1 MRIGL
6 VSIRDADG
14 LDRIEDAVR
23 RFLDQWQS
31 GEPDL
36 ESYWAALEG
45 QGGTVS
51 ELAALVKADLQY
63 RFDRGERPAAA
74 DYFERFSALQA
85 DGEKVLSLVYE
96 EFCQREERGEQPDP
110 EQFCARYAAWTDS
123 LASQLRYHRELSQMT
138 GAAPPPRY
146 PVPGERFRQ
155 FHLTHELGRGGAA
168 RVFRARDESLG
179 NREVAL
185 KVSAD
190 RGSEPSILGRLE
202 HPHIVAVHT
211 VVYQPENRL
220 RGLCMPYSPGLPL
233 DEVIRRLNPAAN
245 PPRTARALW
254 DAVRRPAEAEPV
266 ADADADATPSAGTR
280 APESPEGPG
289 WAGFPIRGTY
299 AEAVAWIATTLARAL
314 HHAHQ
319 QEIYHRD
326 VKPAN
331 ILLTYRE
338 GPQLL
343 DFNLAH
349 DPHSAA
355 QAEAA
360 LRGGTLP
367 YMAPE
372 QLEAFLDPA
381 RWDAVGSAADV
392 YSLGL
397 MVREMLTGALPEAP
411 DPKLPLPRAIQ
422 GLLDLRADLRRHENG
437 RPRLPHALESIV
449 GRCLAPRP
457 DGRYPDAATLADDL
471 DRFLAHK
478 PLRHAPNPS
487 LVERAANWARRN
499 VVLLVALS
507 AVLLVAGTVFGWN
520 FERIVRAPEQWREF
534 RGAIADLDHGRADN
548 ALPRLQALAEKAP
561 HSPVIAFYLAEAE
574 HRLERIDEASV
585 LFGRAWD
592 EPGAEHIL
600 LEWTRRH
607 PKFSELAVQLAT
619 KVLDADLS
627 RKTVNLER
635 RAEVLGHAER
645 TFRLAIALDP
655 STRDALLGMSA
666 VHEQHGDYQAAID
679 IISRLMNAA
688 RTGRPA
694 SAKLPDQYDFYYE
707 VRARSQ
713 ALWGRAILSKPD
725 ATTHDMDHADQLL
738 QASLDD
744 VKSYLAYHEDVP
756 PGAKELSR
764 VNYIRCEAQF
774 HLGLLWER
782 RGQHQEAAQHFR
794 DAEELLVLITPYFEP
809 YNVSQF
815 IDLKRQVL
823 ERNTLTP
830 KPPSATQGY

>member
-6 VSIRDADG
+6 ASIRDAGG
-14 LDRIEDAVR
+14 LDRVENTVR

-74 DYFERFSALQA
+74 DYFERFSAIQA

-123 LASQLRYHRELSQMT
+123 LATQLRYHRELSQMT
-138 GAAPPPRY
+138 GAAPPPPRY

-168 RVFRARDESLG
+168 RVFRARDETLG

-220 RGLCMPYSPGLPL
+220 RGLCMPYRPGRPL
-233 DEVIRRLNPAAN
+233 DEVIRHLNPAAD

-254 DAVRRPAEAEPV
+254 DAIRRPAEPGGG
-266 ADADADATPSAGTR
+266 ADADVTASPEVR
-280 APESPEGPG
+280 APDSPEGPG

-319 QEIYHRD
+319 QGVYHRD

-331 ILLTYRE
+331 VLLTFRE

-381 RWDAVGSAADV
+381 RWDTVGAAADV

-397 MVREMLTGALPEAP
+397 VVREMLTGALPEAP

-422 GLLDLRADLRRHENG
+422 GLLDRRADLRPDLRRHENG
-437 RPRLPHALESIV
+437 HPHLPHALESIV

-471 DRFLAHK
+471 DRFLTHQ
-478 PLRHAPNPS
+478 PLRHALNPS
-487 LVERAANWARRN
+487 HIERATNWARRN
-499 VVLLVALS
+499 VVFLVALS
-507 AVLLVAGTVFGWN
+507 AVLLVAGTFLAWN
-520 FERIVRAPEQWREF
+520 FERLTRAPEQRSTF
-534 RGAIADLDHGRADN
+534 ARAIKELNDN
-548 ALPRLQALAEKAP
+548 HPAAALPRLESLAREAP
-561 HSPVIAFYLAEAE
+561 HSPVIALHQAMALASLDRKREAIAPFA
-574 HRLERIDEASV
+574 H
-585 LFGRAWD
+585 AWAA
-592 EPGAEHIL
+592 PGVHDIL
-600 LEWTRRH
+600 RDWGQRH
-607 PKFSELAVQLAT
+607 PDFVTLARKLGQDMLQNELDKVGTAQVDPGRLQAVTELAT
-619 KVLDADLS
+619 
-627 RKTVNLER
+627 
-635 RAEVLGHAER
+635 R
-645 TFRLAIALDP
+645 TFKLLHELVPDQRDP
-655 STRDALLGMSA
+655 RIEMSA
-666 VHEQHGDYQAAID
+666 VNEEKKDFRVAAELVTRLINEID
-679 IISRLMNAA
+679 PGEL
-688 RTGRPA
+688 
-694 SAKLPDQYDFYYE
+694 AKLQGRRGDLLWFHE
-707 VRARSQ
+707 VRARIQTKWGQSLLDQ
-713 ALWGRAILSKPD
+713 ANPGVVEFDEASRHL
-725 ATTHDMDHADQLL
+725 HA
-738 QASLDD
+738 ALDD
-744 VKSYLAYHEDVP
+744 IAIYRGAYKGEEPGSIRLA
-756 PGAKELSR
+756 R
-764 VNYIRCEAQF
+764 VNYIRAEALLA
-774 HLGLLWER
+774 LGLLSER
-782 RGQHQEAAQHFR
+782 RSLPAEASRYFQEASKVNDLIGRFYAHLPQF
-794 DAEELLVLITPYFEP
+794 AVLK
-809 YNVSQF
+809 Q
-815 IDLKRQVL
+815 QVQESL
-823 ERNTLTP
+823 S
-830 KPPSATQGY
+830 PPRPGS